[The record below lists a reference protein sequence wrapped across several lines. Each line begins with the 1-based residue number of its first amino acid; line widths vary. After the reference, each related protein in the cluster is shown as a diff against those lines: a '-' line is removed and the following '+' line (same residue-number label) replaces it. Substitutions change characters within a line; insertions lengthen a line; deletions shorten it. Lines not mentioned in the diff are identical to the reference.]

1 MFIFRICI
9 VSLLSSMHWK
19 NIVFIAL
26 PLAGQQLLL
35 ICHKVTL
42 YFACRV
48 TGPSKKVT
56 EPAWGSHKAK
66 DTFWNSIIFFS
77 IFHWL
82 SLLFHTKK
90 YTIFLVTFL
99 TLLFQVFRKLYLSI
113 SKQYKKQCNYRW
125 ILIFPTG
132 Y

>member
-9 VSLLSSMHWK
+9 VSLLSSMHCK

-56 EPAWGSHKAK
+56 EPSWGSHKAK
-66 DTFWNSIIFFS
+66 DTFWNSIIFF
-77 IFHWL
+77 FHIPL
-82 SLLFHTKK
+82 IEPFIPHKN